1 MTVRTLKKMFLFQIL
16 EEFPYLN
23 STWKNAM
30 ENVSKLIIEIIISAA
45 ELTLQ

>member
-1 MTVRTLKKMFLFQIL
+1 MTVQTLKKMFLFQIL

-23 STWKNAM
+23 STWKNI
-30 ENVSKLIIEIIISAA
+30 SKLIIEIIISAA